1 MRIKRQAAPAIA
13 LATVVSVLAGVPA
26 GAQVIGTFS
35 WQTQPYCNVVT
46 VTVVQQGG
54 LFQLLGSDNQCG
66 AGTAPVTGTA
76 VAVGGN
82 VAFGL
87 TVAPASGRAAHLSA
101 TISLGTLS
109 GTWSDAD
116 ANTGPFAFGASGGGN
131 PRPAP
136 AAATAITVSQFA
148 SNVYGGT
155 GAATT
160 VARSDHDHDARY
172 LEQAQPIVMSVS
184 PGLFGVQSGT
194 GPTTTQVIG
203 PVLSTSGD
211 GTFSLPFAAPVTVG
225 GTSYRLSNLEYCIAV
240 SAAGP
245 FVNTAAVA
253 SDDFTGSLP
262 LTVVVS
268 DATDRTATGCYEIAV
283 PASSAR
289 AFAAV
294 FALSNTAPG
303 NILFRGLRT
312 TWMPVAP

>member
-1 MRIKRQAAPAIA
+1 MSA
-13 LATVVSVLAGVPA
+13 LAVAALALGCVPA

-76 VAVGGN
+76 VPVGGN
-82 VAFGL
+82 VAFGF

-116 ANTGPFAFGASGGGN
+116 ANTGPFAFGASGGSN

-136 AAATAITVSQFA
+136 AAATAITVNQFA
-148 SNVYGGT
+148 SSIYGGP

-172 LEQAQPIVMSVS
+172 LEQAQPIVMSVPAS
-184 PGLFGVQSGT
+184 VAVGGSTPPATMIPL
-194 GPTTTQVIG
+194 G
-203 PVLSTSGD
+203 PVLGVSGD
-211 GTFSLPFAAPVTVG
+211 GMVTVPLTAPVAVG
-225 GTSYRLSNLEYCIAV
+225 GTDYRLSHVEYCITIPTP
-240 SAAGP
+240 GP
-245 FVNTAAVA
+245 FVTAVVVFSDDPVGAYPLTTVA
-253 SDDFTGSLP
+253 SDG
-262 LTVVVS
+262 
-268 DATDRTATGCYEIAV
+268 TDRTATGCHDLNV
-283 PASSAR
+283 PASTAR
-289 AFAAV
+289 AFGLV
-294 FALSNTAPG
+294 FGFAGGTPAFYL
-303 NILFRGLRT
+303 RGVRV
-312 TWMPVAP
+312 TWTPVVP